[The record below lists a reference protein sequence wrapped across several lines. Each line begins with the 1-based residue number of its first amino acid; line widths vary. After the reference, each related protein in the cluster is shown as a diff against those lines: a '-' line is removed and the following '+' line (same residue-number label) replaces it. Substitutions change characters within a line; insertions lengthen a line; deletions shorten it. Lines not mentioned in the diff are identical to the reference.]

1 MPQRE
6 QAIRTALTGLAL
18 YAIGDASAL
27 VQFQRAYALG
37 APGGPVQFLTGA
49 VRATQNRDPDAT
61 AAWQSSKDEG
71 FSAVSPFLVDAYLRR
86 GDAAR
91 WPQRTSPWDATR
103 TPWHYLMLG
112 CTDAGRC
119 RRTMAAVAGPVPPH
133 RQGWEREPRAE
144 PTRPSPRSG

>member
-91 WPQRTSPWDATR
+91 WPQRTSP
-103 TPWHYLMLG
+103 
-112 CTDAGRC
+112 
-119 RRTMAAVAGPVPPH
+119 
-133 RQGWEREPRAE
+133 
-144 PTRPSPRSG
+144 